1 MNMRTENWTSL
12 NGTWHDLH
20 GELHI
25 ASEVITKILVPAV
38 YGLVT
43 VVGLLGNLL
52 VIYMLLGFTKMKN
65 ASNFYVLNLALADV
79 LFVLGVPFIT
89 ASSSMER
96 WVFGRAMCKIV
107 QSTDAMNM
115 FNSVFN
121 LAVLSVDRYLTIVC
135 SHSHA
140 HLRRPKI
147 ALVVSLSVWVAA
159 IVVTIPVIVVSDT
172 FPLPGGDYSCGLNWP
187 ADNFWFW
194 HKAFTYY
201 TFVIGFVAPLAVI
214 SISYLM
220 VVRHLRRNM
229 STHTAVARVSVRM
242 RVKVTRTI
250 TAMIVTFVLCW
261 LPYRLCQLVGLATT
275 LPETLWVVVVFQT
288 AMAMS
293 YVNSCVNPILY
304 AFMSQRFR
312 ESFRAALRLDRKR
325 PADQRVARS
334 YVHGGEVVVRNG
346 PEKSDFFE
354 EEICEVINDGTVRY
368 STEREIIYLYET
380 YV

>member
-1 MNMRTENWTSL
+1 MTENWTAP
-12 NGTWHDLH
+12 NGTYDR
-20 GELHI
+20 LHI
-25 ASEVITKILVPAV
+25 ASDIITKIISPTV

-43 VVGLLGNLL
+43 VVGLLGNSL

-79 LFVLGVPFIT
+79 LSMLGVPFTSAST
-89 ASSSMER
+89 AIER

-107 QSTDAMNM
+107 QSVDALNM
-115 FNSVFN
+115 FSSVFN

-140 HLRRPKI
+140 HLRRPKV

-159 IVVTIPVIVVSDT
+159 ILVTIPVIIVSDMIPRGSGEYECT
-172 FPLPGGDYSCGLNWP
+172 LIWP
-187 ADNFWFW
+187 DNVVFW
-194 HKAFTYY
+194 HKAFTSY
-201 TFVIGFVAPLAVI
+201 TFVIGFVVPLAVI
-214 SISYLM
+214 CISYLM
-220 VVRHLRRNM
+220 VVRHLRQNT
-229 STHTAVARVSVRM
+229 SAHTAVARVSVRM
-242 RVKVTRTI
+242 RVKVTRTV
-250 TAMIVTFVLCW
+250 TAMIVTFVVCK
-261 LPYRLCQLVGLATT
+261 LPFHLCQLVSLATT
-275 LPETLWVVVVFQT
+275 LHPTLGLLVVFHT

-325 PADQRVARS
+325 SAEQRPARS
-334 YVHGGEVVVRNG
+334 FVHRGEVVVRDG

-354 EEICEVINDGTVRY
+354 EEICEVNDGTVQY
-368 STEREIIYLYET
+368 STPQEFIYLYET